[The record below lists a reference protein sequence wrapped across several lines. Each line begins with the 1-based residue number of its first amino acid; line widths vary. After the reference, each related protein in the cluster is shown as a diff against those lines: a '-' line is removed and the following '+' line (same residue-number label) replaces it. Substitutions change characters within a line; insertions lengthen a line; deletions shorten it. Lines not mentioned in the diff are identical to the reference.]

1 MAPTEEK
8 KNGEATEEDSPL
20 VKQLKELD
28 DKVLASVKEYEAKRQ
43 ELQRKWT
50 ELQKPV
56 LEKRSKILTAG
67 GSEDNKT
74 GTPALKGFWLKALQN
89 NPDVSEHIE
98 AHDAPVLE
106 YIKDIVAI
114 DLDPKDSNKGF
125 RLKFIFAE
133 NPYFTNSVLSKEIH
147 CSESNPYADEMDV
160 DLIIGCTIDWK
171 KGMDVTVAKAKA
183 KEKKAAKG
191 KKRQEKDK
199 EEPRASFFRSFFRSF
214 KKDGRLPESMLPED
228 IESVAQF
235 MEGADEEDI
244 VGVLMEHEHGAAS
257 SVRDF
262 IIPYAVRWF
271 TGEAKPEG
279 DDDDDDED
287 GEEESDDEGD
297 DEEEDSESDD
307 EPKAKGKKGAPAKKS
322 PKDKAKKSP
331 KLGAGGDPKE
341 KEECKQQ

>member
-8 KNGEATEEDSPL
+8 KAGEATEEDSPL

-28 DKVLASVKEYEAKRQ
+28 DKVLASVKEYEDKRQ

-191 KKRQEKDK
+191 KKKSEKDK
-199 EEPRASFFRSFFRSF
+199 EEPRASFFRSFFRTF
-214 KKDGRLPESMLPED
+214 KKDGRLPDSMLPED

-279 DDDDDDED
+279 DDDDDED